1 MPCVLPFFFFF
12 LFSVRKFAFSLAFL
26 FFTSKSSLLLAYF
39 LYRSTVQDWFHGSR
53 IGNLWRIFRK
63 FRVRNIV
70 NSFRRGSGKFE
81 TFENLSELNGEA
93 VFFWQ
98 RIKRWSQFHEYLRNK
113 RFGKKKK
120 KRNEVEG
127 NGKVITCFLQGK
139 NFHKISLLNISKDKF
154 KFVSLA
160 IQVVNYIL

>member
-1 MPCVLPFFFFF
+1 MVKLFFFGKE
-12 LFSVRKFAFSLAFL
+12 S
-26 FFTSKSSLLLAYF
+26 
-39 LYRSTVQDWFHGSR
+39 RSEVS
-53 IGNLWRIFRK
+53 
-63 FRVRNIV
+63 
-70 NSFRRGSGKFE
+70 
-81 TFENLSELNGEA
+81 
-93 VFFWQ
+93 
-98 RIKRWSQFHEYLRNK
+98 FHEYLRNK

-120 KRNEVEG
+120 KRNEIEG